1 MKTSDFIAIFLA
13 LTFTLAG
20 GCTEKE
26 LDPSNPKASF
36 GYAKE
41 PYDDEYYEIAINKL
55 GEFKSRFPYSQYA
68 TEAELL
74 IANAQF
80 ELQRY
85 PEAVVSY
92 EQFVKLHPKHPQA
105 DFAMFRVGES
115 YWKDA
120 PEEANREQ
128 EFTSKA
134 IEEWRKLIAAYPKG
148 EHSDKARKLIMDG
161 RRRLADHAFVIS
173 EFYCR
178 KEIYHACAFRSVQI
192 DKDFP
197 EFPELRKKALRMAAK
212 ALEEVAKQKESEP
225 ESDKNLYVKSMTP
238 TQIREEAAKLRS
250 SIDTIK

>member
-1 MKTSDFIAIFLA
+1 MKAIEFIAIFIVASSLFA
-13 LTFTLAG
+13 H

-41 PYDDEYYEIAINKL
+41 PYDDENYEIAINKL

-128 EFTSKA
+128 EFTSRA
-134 IEEWRKLIAAYPKG
+134 IEEWRKLVAAYPKS
-148 EHSDKARKLIMDG
+148 EYSDKARKLITEG
-161 RRRLADHAFVIS
+161 RQRLADHALVIS
-173 EFYCR
+173 DFYCR
-178 KEIYHACAFRSVQI
+178 KKIFHSCAFRSTQI

-197 EFPELRKKALRMAAK
+197 EFPEVRRKALKMAAK
-212 ALEEVAKQKESEP
+212 ALEEVAKEKDTDP
-225 ESDKNLYVKSMTP
+225 ESDKNLYVRSMSAA
-238 TQIREEAAKLRS
+238 QIREEAAKVRAAS
-250 SIDTIK
+250 DEIK

>member
-1 MKTSDFIAIFLA
+1 MTHLA
-13 LTFTLAG
+13 A
-20 GCTEKE
+20 CTEKE

-41 PYDDEYYEIAINKL
+41 PYDDENYEIAINKL

-85 PEAVVSY
+85 PEATVSY

-105 DFAMFRVGES
+105 DFAMFRVGEA
-115 YWKDA
+115 YWKEA

-128 EFTSKA
+128 EFTGKA
-134 IEEWRKLIAAYPKG
+134 IEEWRKLISAFPK
-148 EHSDKARKLIMDG
+148 SDFSTKAKNLIVDG
-161 RRRLADHAFVIS
+161 RRRLAEHAFVIS

-178 KEIYHACAFRSVQI
+178 KKIFHSCAFRSVQMN
-192 DKDFP
+192 KDFP
-197 EFPELRKKALRMAAK
+197 EFPDLRRKSLTMAAM
-212 ALEEVAKQKESEP
+212 ALDEVAKEKDADP
-225 ESDKNLYVKSMTP
+225 ESDKNLYVRDKTAA
-238 TQIREEAAKLRS
+238 QIREEAAKIRA
-250 SIDTIK
+250 SIAELK

>member
-1 MKTSDFIAIFLA
+1 MKTHEIIAIFIGLTLA
-13 LTFTLAG
+13 LTS

-41 PYDDEYYEIAINKL
+41 PYDDEHYEIAINKL

-134 IEEWRKLIAAYPKG
+134 IEEWRKLIDAYTKG

-161 RRRLADHAFVIS
+161 RKRLADHAFVIS

-178 KEIYHACAFRSVQI
+178 KEIFHACAFRSAQI
-192 DKDFP
+192 EKDFP
-197 EFPELRKKALRMAAK
+197 EFPDLRRKALRMAAK
-212 ALEEVAKQKESEP
+212 ALDEVAKQKEADP
-225 ESDKNLYVKSMTP
+225 ESDKNLYVKSMTAA
-238 TQIREEAAKLRS
+238 QIREEAAKLRAA
-250 SIDTIK
+250 IDNIK